1 VVLISSLHTLTVTF
15 YYIHPIT
22 TTVTALSTVNPTVCI
37 PIQLVSSTRPFPL
50 SSVYPHLF
58 FIYIYRY
65 VYILYDRCHLS
76 SLAEYRIY
84 QSCDVTEVR
93 AHGDNPTHSCCLSTT
108 VVDRQNL
115 IFNSCLFHSRLSP
128 SLPSSAFSIW
138 ILLHIVFYTVQNL
151 LV

>member
-93 AHGDNPTHSCCLSTT
+93 AHGDNPTVLLGHFEHRCSCDLRASFM
-108 VVDRQNL
+108 RR
-115 IFNSCLFHSRLSP
+115 LF
-128 SLPSSAFSIW
+128 F
-138 ILLHIVFYTVQNL
+138 T
-151 LV
+151 